1 MRSITIIAFLIT
13 QSFLQAQTGR
23 AQWEKVCDLP
33 AIISESSGL
42 VRTNKGTF
50 WSHGDGGNAAEL
62 YEFDSTGNLLRTLK
76 FSNAT
81 NIDWEDITRDD
92 KGNLWLGDVGNNDS
106 DRDNLVLYRV
116 GNPDLHD
123 STRVHAGI
131 LKLTLEDQ
139 TVIPAPVG
147 NRNFDIEGIASFKDS
162 IILVTKNRAS
172 PSSGYAKIYWLPGI
186 TGQAVARLI
195 DSIYTETYIQLGRI
209 TGADYYAAGQLLVLT
224 SLHQVFVMPFKGTK
238 IDPKTIKRYRFPFHN
253 NQFESI
259 VMRSPSEVYLTAE
272 KPSILCRA
280 VLSDSSFLY
289 PLAAKELDQ
298 LHVYVYQNTVYF
310 RDASFSGEIHLY
322 DAAGRCVFRYFA
334 TEVQTVQLPLL
345 AEAVYILRVQN
356 AKGITVRT
364 INN

>member
-1 MRSITIIAFLIT
+1 MKSIAIIAFLIT

-172 PSSGYAKIYWLPGI
+172 PSSGYAKIYWLPAI

-195 DSIYTETYIQLGRI
+195 DSIYTETHIQLGRI

-289 PLAAKELDQ
+289 PLAAKEVGQ

-310 RDASFSGEIHLY
+310 TDASFSGEINLY
-322 DAAGRCVFRYFA
+322 DAAGRCVFSYIA
-334 TEVQTVQLPLL
+334 TEVQTVELPLL
-345 AEAVYILRVQN
+345 AQAVYILRVQN